1 MRVPFTG
8 ITVTPL
14 PSHGLG
20 DFTDQETPDR
30 YLCTIPSRPECLTAL
45 GASACGNKELNNKRA
60 GLAWLPCLRNNSPGR
75 SVSDRL
81 AGAAGT

>member
-1 MRVPFTG
+1 MAWGISPTKKLLTGTFVPF
-8 ITVTPL
+8 L
-14 PSHGLG
+14 HA
-20 DFTDQETPDR
+20 
-30 YLCTIPSRPECLTAL
+30 PECLTAL